1 MVRLYLPRYIS
12 NIESCDFALF
22 LNNTLFFF
30 LVFTMNSP
38 FNTDSIVID
47 DDEEAISNS
56 DLPVVS
62 QLDSQSADATLNKPS
77 SPAKNPAPLFAMR
90 IAFAI
95 VYFYRIVI

>member
-1 MVRLYLPRYIS
+1 MVRLYLPRDIS

-30 LVFTMNSP
+30 LVFTMNLP
-38 FNTDSIVID
+38 IVID

-62 QLDSQSADATLNKPS
+62 QLDSPSAEALVTNTANQDCNS
-77 SPAKNPAPLFAMR
+77 FRS
-90 IAFAI
+90 
-95 VYFYRIVI
+95 